1 MSAFLLPIELISFL
15 IRPFTLALR
24 LFGNMLGGHVV
35 VYIFASFII
44 GLGAWGMHG
53 LGLNNLGL
61 VGSGLSFLMVVAL
74 TALDFVIAVIQAFV
88 WAALTCVYL
97 NEVVNLDHGH

>member
-1 MSAFLLPIELISFL
+1 
-15 IRPFTLALR
+15 
-24 LFGNMLGGHVV
+24 
-35 VYIFASFII
+35 
-44 GLGAWGMHG
+44 
-53 LGLNNLGL
+53 
-61 VGSGLSFLMVVAL
+61 VAL